1 MRGRPRYSHLLKP
14 RPEIGIPRG
23 MAAPVN
29 ILHLHSSFDLGG
41 KEARAVRLMNA
52 FGDRA
57 KHTIVSGVPDAL
69 SARES
74 IAKGIRY
81 EIAQNPPPLT
91 GKPSVKR
98 YEAIAQ
104 YMRRFDLV
112 LTYNWG
118 AIDGVMARRAF
129 SKGAPP
135 IVHHE
140 DGFNA
145 DEAGGLKI
153 ERNIYRRLALGAA
166 HALAVPSEVLE
177 GIALN
182 TWKQPRARVHR
193 IVNGIGTAY
202 YAQKPEPKAIPG
214 FMPNAKEVVIGALA
228 GLREVKDLTA
238 LVRAV
243 GGVSG
248 RVRLVIV
255 GEGPERANI
264 VQAAAAMGMADKL
277 VLPGFLDRPYRYIGH
292 FDMLA
297 VSSRSE
303 QFPIS
308 VVEAMAAGLPIAS
321 YPVGDI
327 TRMVSAENLPFVTEI
342 ANEVR
347 LRDALQALVADPA
360 LRASVG
366 AANQAKARAEFDE
379 AVMIARYRALYE
391 DALGRPGALGD
402 Y

>member
-1 MRGRPRYSHLLKP
+1 
-14 RPEIGIPRG
+14 
-23 MAAPVN
+23 MAAPVK
-29 ILHLHSSFDLGG
+29 ILHLHSSFSLGG

-57 KHTIVSGVPDAL
+57 RHTIVSGVPDAL
-69 SARES
+69 DARAS
-74 IAKGIRY
+74 IAKGIAY
-81 EIAQNPPPLT
+81 EIAQTPPPLT
-91 GKPSVKR
+91 GRPSVAR

-118 AIDGVMARRAF
+118 AIDGVMARRVFA
-129 SKGAPP
+129 KGAPP
-135 IVHHE
+135 LVHHE

-145 DEAGGLKI
+145 DEAGGLKV

-177 GIALN
+177 DIALR
-182 TWKQPRARVHR
+182 TWKQPRERVHR

-202 YAQKPEPKAIPG
+202 YAQKPDPKAIPG
-214 FMPNAKEVVIGALA
+214 FVPNGKQVVIGALA
-228 GLREVKDLTA
+228 GLRDVKDLTA

-248 RVRLVIV
+248 RVKLVIV

-264 VQAAAAMGMADKL
+264 VQAAAAMGMTDTL

-292 FDMLA
+292 FDILA
-297 VSSRSE
+297 LSSRSE

-321 YPVGDI
+321 FPVGDVA
-327 TRMVSAENLPFVTEI
+327 RMVAPENLPFITE
-342 ANEVR
+342 APSEVR
-347 LRDALQALVADPA
+347 LRDALQALVSDPA

-366 AANQAKARAEFDE
+366 AANQAKARAAFDE
-379 AVMIARYRALYE
+379 GVMIARYRDLYE
-391 DALGRPGALGD
+391 GALGRPGALTLT
-402 Y
+402 